1 MISMSVMVRRL
12 AALLRGGVL
21 CVFALAGTS
30 AYACRVL
37 DPELQG
43 RYEGGCSADGLA
55 EGRGVAVGVATY
67 EGEFR
72 AGRKHGKGIKSWSDG
87 ERYEGDFVD
96 DAKQGVGTYV
106 WGRET
111 PWAGER
117 YIGQYRADMRHG
129 HGVYEWTNGDRYEG
143 PWADDR
149 MTGALTPMQ
158 AQRVRHLR
166 ALKSAL
172 EQSVKSAAT
181 VCRIE
186 APGRTSV
193 FLARG
198 VPVGLADE
206 KLTVRISD
214 ALASTPKSIVGT
226 TMTEAMEWWR
236 PCY

>member
-1 MISMSVMVRRL
+1 MSIVRMTRMSWG
-12 AALLRGGVL
+12 ALVRGGVL
-21 CVFALAGTS
+21 CVVVAGSASVLA
-30 AYACRVL
+30 CQVL

-43 RYEGGCSADGLA
+43 RYEGGCSPAGLA
-55 EGRGVAVGVATY
+55 EGRGRAMGVATY
-67 EGEFR
+67 EGGFR
-72 AGRKHGKGIKSWSDG
+72 AGRKHGKGVKTWADG

-106 WGRET
+106 WGRDT

-117 YIGQYRADMRHG
+117 YTGQYRADKRHG

-143 PWADDR
+143 TWSEDR

-158 AQRVRHLR
+158 LQRVRHLR
-166 ALKSAL
+166 ALQAALSA
-172 EQSVKSAAT
+172 SVKSADT

-186 APGRTSV
+186 APGRTAA

-198 VPVGLADE
+198 VALGLADE
-206 KLTVRISD
+206 KLTVRVTEALGD
-214 ALASTPKSIVGT
+214 APRVTAGT
-226 TMTEAMEWWR
+226 TVTESMEWWR